1 MSNEYA
7 LGFTTLE
14 EETRLSDV
22 PVQGELP
29 AWLRGTLVRTGPA
42 KYETDR
48 QPLRHWFDG
57 YAMLHAFSFG
67 DGKVSYAN
75 RFLASRAYQHARD
88 RGTVGYREF
97 ATDPCRSIFKRF
109 TQLFTNERN
118 LTDNGN
124 VNVAKLAGEFVAL
137 TEVPLPVVF
146 DKTTLKTTGGLVYDD
161 TLKGQGT
168 TAHPHVDPTRGET
181 INFLVQYGRRST
193 YTMYRMPFG
202 SKQRAPIVTIP
213 THRPAYIHSF
223 GLTPNYIILVEN
235 PLRVNPLDLLLRGR
249 PFIENYRWQAEEP
262 VNFILVHRDS
272 GAVTRFAAPPFFAFH
287 HVNAFETDAAII
299 VDMCAYDNADIIKAL
314 YLDNL
319 RGKREPYLAP
329 PVSQFRRYTLN
340 LKTGAATH
348 EILSEQLVELP
359 QINYQRV
366 NGHAYRFAY
375 GTGVDAANAASF
387 LDRLVKVDI
396 DQRTALMWQEAGCY
410 PGEPV
415 FVPAP
420 ESASG
425 DEYDGLILSVVL
437 DARQKHSFLLVLDAP
452 SFTELAR
459 CAVPHHIPFG
469 FHGSFF
475 QSPSL
480 PGAQFVHQP

>member
-42 KYETDR
+42 RYETDR

-146 DKTTLKTTGGLVYDD
+146 NKTTLKTTGGLVYDD

-193 YTMYRMPFG
+193 YTMYRIPFG

-235 PLRVNPLDLLLRGR
+235 SLRVNPLDLLLRGR

-262 VNFILVHRDS
+262 ANFILAHRDS

-319 RGKREPYLAP
+319 RGKREPYLAL

-340 LKTGAATH
+340 LKTGAATY

-359 QINYQRV
+359 QINYQRM
-366 NGHAYRFAY
+366 
-375 GTGVDAANAASF
+375 
-387 LDRLVKVDI
+387 
-396 DQRTALMWQEAGCY
+396 ALN
-410 PGEPV
+410 
-415 FVPAP
+415 
-420 ESASG
+420 
-425 DEYDGLILSVVL
+425 
-437 DARQKHSFLLVLDAP
+437 
-452 SFTELAR
+452 
-459 CAVPHHIPFG
+459 
-469 FHGSFF
+469 
-475 QSPSL
+475 
-480 PGAQFVHQP
+480 

>member
-7 LGFTTLE
+7 LGFTSLDK
-14 EETRLSDV
+14 ETRLSDV

-29 AWLRGTLVRTGPA
+29 AWLRGTLLRTGPA
-42 KYETDR
+42 KYETDQ

-75 RFLASRAYQHARD
+75 QFLASRAYQHARD
-88 RGTVGYREF
+88 KGTVGYREF

-109 TQLFTNERN
+109 TQLFTHEKN

-137 TEVPLPVVF
+137 TEIPLPVAF

-161 TLKGQGT
+161 AVKGQGT
-168 TAHPHVDPTRGET
+168 TAHPHFDPTRGET
-181 INFLVQYGRRST
+181 INFLVRFGRRST

-202 SKQRAPIVTIP
+202 QKRRMPIATISAR
-213 THRPAYIHSF
+213 RPAYIHSF

-249 PFIENYRWQAEEP
+249 PFIENYRWQTEEP
-262 VNFILVHRDS
+262 SHFILVHRDS

-299 VDMCAYDNADIIKAL
+299 VDMCAYDNADIIKTL

-319 RGKREPYLAP
+319 RGEREPYLAP

-340 LKTGAATH
+340 PKTGAATD
-348 EILSEQLVELP
+348 EALSDQLIELP

-366 NGHAYRFAY
+366 NGHTYRCAY
-375 GTGVDAANAASF
+375 GTGVDAANPASF

-396 DQRTALMWQEAGCY
+396 DQRTTLMWQEAGCC

-420 ESASG
+420 ASVSG
-425 DEYDGLILSVVL
+425 EEDAGLILSVVL
-437 DARQKHSFLLVLDAP
+437 DARQKHSFLLVLDAR

-459 CAVPHHIPFG
+459 SAVPHHIPFG

-475 QSPSL
+475 Q
-480 PGAQFVHQP
+480 

>member
-1 MSNEYA
+1 MSNKYA
-7 LGFTTLE
+7 LGFATLE

-29 AWLRGTLVRTGPA
+29 AWLRGTLIRTGPA
-42 KYETDR
+42 KYETDQ

-75 RFLASRAYQHARD
+75 QFLASRAYQHARD
-88 RGTVGYREF
+88 WGAVGYREF
-97 ATDPCRSIFKRF
+97 ATDPCRAIFKRL
-109 TQLFTNERN
+109 TQLFTNEQN

-124 VNVAKLAGEFVAL
+124 VNVAKLADEFVAL
-137 TEVPLPVVF
+137 TEIPLPVAF

-161 TLKGQGT
+161 TLKGQST
-168 TAHPHVDPTRGET
+168 TAHPHVDPARGET
-181 INFLVQYGRRST
+181 INFLLQFGRRST
-193 YTMYRMPFG
+193 HTIYRMPFG

-213 THRPAYIHSF
+213 TRRPAYIHSF
-223 GLTPNYIILVEN
+223 GLTPNYIILIEN

-262 VNFILVHRDS
+262 ASFILARRDS

-319 RGKREPYLAP
+319 RGEREPYLAP

-348 EILSEQLVELP
+348 EVLSDQLAELP

-366 NGHAYRFAY
+366 NGRAYRFAY

-425 DEYDGLILSVVL
+425 EEDAGLILSVVL
-437 DARQKHSFLLVLDAP
+437 DVRRKRSFLLVLDAR

-459 CAVPHHIPFG
+459 CAAPHHIPFG

-475 QSPSL
+475 Q
-480 PGAQFVHQP
+480 

>member
-1 MSNEYA
+1 MSNKYA

-29 AWLRGTLVRTGPA
+29 AWLRGTLLRTGPA
-42 KYETDR
+42 KYETDQ

-75 RFLASRAYQHARD
+75 QFLASRAYQHARD
-88 RGTVGYREF
+88 WGTVGYREF
-97 ATDPCRSIFKRF
+97 ATDPCRSIFKRL
-109 TQLFTNERN
+109 TQLFTNEQN

-124 VNVAKLAGEFVAL
+124 VNVAKLADEFVAL
-137 TEVPLPVVF
+137 TEIPLPVAF
-146 DKTTLKTTGGLVYDD
+146 DKTTLKTTGGLVCDD
-161 TLKGQGT
+161 TLKGQST
-168 TAHPHVDPTRGET
+168 TAHPHVDPARGET
-181 INFLVQYGRRST
+181 INFLLQFGRRST
-193 YTMYRMPFG
+193 YTIYRMPFG

-213 THRPAYIHSF
+213 TRRPAYIHSF
-223 GLTPNYIILVEN
+223 GLTPNYIILIEN

-262 VNFILVHRDS
+262 ASFILARRDS

-319 RGKREPYLAP
+319 RGEREPYLAP

-348 EILSEQLVELP
+348 EALSDQLAELP

-366 NGHAYRFAY
+366 NGRAYRFAY

-425 DEYDGLILSVVL
+425 EEDAGLILSVVL
-437 DARQKHSFLLVLDAP
+437 DVRRKHSFLLVLDAR

-459 CAVPHHIPFG
+459 CAAPHHIPFG
-469 FHGSFF
+469 FHGGFF
-475 QSPSL
+475 Q
-480 PGAQFVHQP
+480 